1 MRLTKLFLSIPT
13 ALFLLAAFSFS
24 EVVVKPVEYKH
35 GAVALRGYV
44 AKPEKIP
51 AGGAPGVLLIH
62 DWIGASDYSQKRVKE
77 LAQAGFVAF
86 AVDMYGAGKLAKDN
100 AEAAQLSGAF
110 YKDRKLMVERVK
122 AGLDELKK
130 TTGLKKENVAVIGF
144 CFGGAVALQ
153 LARSG
158 EPLSGVVSFHGGL
171 KTDAPAGSNAIKT
184 KILVLHGGADPF
196 VPVADMAGF
205 MDEMNKAGANWR
217 MEVYGGAV
225 HGFTKAESGNDPS
238 KGMAYNED
246 AEKRSFAAMYAFFKE
261 IFSGK

>member
-1 MRLTKLFLSIPT
+1 MKLSRSFFNIPT
-13 ALFLLAAFSFS
+13 ALFLLTAFSFS
-24 EVVVKPVEYKH
+24 EIAVKPVEYSH
-35 GAVALRGYV
+35 GSTALRGYL

-86 AVDMYGAGKLAKDN
+86 ALDMYGAGKLAKDN
-100 AEAAQLSGAF
+100 VEAAQLSGAF
-110 YKDRKLMVERVK
+110 YKDRKLMIERAK
-122 AGLDELKK
+122 AGLGELKK
-130 TTGLKKENVAVIGF
+130 VSGLKKDNVAVIGF

-171 KTDAPAGSNAIKT
+171 KTDAPAGSNAVKT

-196 VPVADMAGF
+196 VPATDVAAF
-205 MDEMNKAGANWR
+205 MDEMTKAGAVWR

-246 AEKRSFAAMYAFFKE
+246 AEKRSFAAMHVFFKE